1 MSLVKKDK
9 KHAKNIG
16 VDKIRHINRFC
27 LHMSEKCSTFV
38 GGMRISIAY
47 IFSQACRMVCLLG
60 LVCGAMCGLSSCN
73 WQEAKDVIAVADSLD
88 QTEHVVYDDTAALG
102 RTIRSLDN
110 PFGRLFM
117 RNTLGKAYYYMG
129 RNLEDTYQQILEAAD
144 CYIKADRL
152 QIDDPIYRGRVNTNM
167 GYICTQNNNDSLALI
182 FYERASED
190 FKESGNEWRYAQMLL
205 TVSHHCINLHHF
217 LIADSLL
224 QVAQTYSLDSAYQA
238 RYYETRGL
246 YHYEQQQYDS
256 ALVYFE
262 RGLDYWQ
269 SEEDKCYSY
278 LKMMQVYY
286 FGKKDFQML
295 IHFANLI
302 VEFSNNPNYISNAYY
317 CLLLDAKEK
326 NDINLLSQYTHART
340 DALKLLRKNTNNY
353 AEALPILEEYLH
365 NPRPLRWVWIAVSA
379 FAILCITSV
388 LCFVLYRRYAIAQ
401 IHVSNEQI
409 FNLSV
414 QMKEQADELHKHAML
429 HYHDECLDKIRRK
442 HPKPRHQWNEYDSLK
457 KDVNPYLH
465 DWLIALEKLNLTQR
479 ENVFC
484 VLSFIYPQMSI
495 EDLAHSMCITK
506 SALMVRKT
514 RVTQKIGITSA
525 QLDNFLYNL
534 SPIN

>member
-1 MSLVKKDK
+1 MRTIICVLGMMC
-9 KHAKNIG
+9 I
-16 VDKIRHINRFC
+16 
-27 LHMSEKCSTFV
+27 CS
-38 GGMRISIAY
+38 
-47 IFSQACRMVCLLG
+47 AC
-60 LVCGAMCGLSSCN
+60 SYH
-73 WQEAKDVIAVADSLD
+73 EAKEIIATADSLD
-88 QTEHVVYDDTAALG
+88 QTEHVIYDDTTALSEA
-102 RTIRSLDN
+102 IRCLDN

-117 RNTLGKAYYYMG
+117 RSTLGKAYYYMG
-129 RNLEDTYQQILEAAD
+129 RNYSLSNQIPEAAD
-144 CYIKADRL
+144 CYINADRL

-190 FKESGNEWRYAQMLL
+190 FKESRNEWRYAQMLL
-205 TVSHHCINLHHF
+205 TIAHHCINLHQF
-217 LIADSLL
+217 LIVDSLL
-224 QVAQTYSLDSAYQA
+224 QVAQTYPLDSAYHA

-256 ALVYFE
+256 ALVQFQ

-269 SEEDKCYSY
+269 SETEKCFSY
-278 LKMMQVYY
+278 LKIMQSYY
-286 FGKKDFQML
+286 FRTKDINSAIPYAQ
-295 IHFANLI
+295 LI
-302 VEFSNNPNYISNAYY
+302 VKHSTNPNYLSNAYY
-317 CLLLDAKEK
+317 CLMQDAKTKNDTPLLSLYAHAREDANRLLDQA
-326 NDINLLSQYTHART
+326 ISV
-340 DALKLLRKNTNNY
+340 Y
-353 AEALPILEEYLH
+353 AEAAPKLMEYLQ
-365 NPRPLRWVWIAVSA
+365 NPHPLRWIRIVSLS
-379 FAILCITSV
+379 FVVLCIALV
-388 LCFVLYRRYAIAQ
+388 VGIVLYRRYAMAQ
-401 IHVSNEQI
+401 IHVSIEQI
-409 FNLSV
+409 VSLSA
-414 QMKEQADELHKHAML
+414 QLKEQAGEIHKHNTL
-429 HYHDECLDKIRRK
+429 HYYDERLDKIRRK
-442 HPKPRHQWNEYDSLK
+442 YPKPLPSWNRYNQLK